1 LPYNSN
7 NKHNRNRHGSRNI
20 SREACVPLLPV
31 SNNMIRSLVPSDFDA
46 ILKVINDAAQAYKGI
61 IPDDRWK
68 EPYMSAG
75 ELKEEIEAGVR
86 FFGWV
91 GGGHLLGVTGIQA
104 LKDTTLIR
112 HAYVLPGF
120 QSKGIGKRLLEYLVG
135 LAETP
140 EILVGTWADAT
151 WAIRFY
157 QKHGFGLVPSRE
169 KDRLLRTYWN
179 IPERQIETSVVLRT
193 IPSFQ

>member
-1 LPYNSN
+1 LQYNSSS
-7 NKHNRNRHGSRNI
+7 NRNRRGSLNT
-20 SREACVPLLPV
+20 SRELCTPLLLV
-31 SNNMIRSLVPSDFDA
+31 SNKMIRSLLPSDFDA
-46 ILKVINDAAQAYKGI
+46 ILKVINDAAQAYKGV

-68 EPYMSAG
+68 EPYMSAE

-91 GGGHLLGVTGIQA
+91 EGGHLLGVTGIQA

-112 HAYVLPGF
+112 HAYVIPGC
-120 QSKGIGKRLLEYLVG
+120 QRRGTGTRLLEYLMG

-140 EILVGTWADAT
+140 EVLVGTWADAT

-157 QKHGFGLVPSRE
+157 EKHGFKLVSSRE
-169 KDRLLRTYWN
+169 KDRLLRKYWN
-179 IPERQIETSVVLRT
+179 IPERQIETSVVLRA
-193 IPSFQ
+193 ISPLSS